1 MKKNKKQFCPNCGK
15 EMVLA
20 ESHERECDESAME
33 YKMTAEHQLDLIS
46 RQIRGAK
53 IKPSVFA
60 LL

>member
-1 MKKNKKQFCPNCGK
+1 
-15 EMVLA
+15 MVLA

-33 YKMTAEHQLDLIS
+33 YKMTAGHQLDLIS